1 VISVSSPGG
10 GYLKEAPTK
19 RRIGGGRIHKTA
31 ESDED
36 QRIAIE
42 IREIAGRFKGLVNLR
57 SGIDIPDGLQGKIDV
72 PRYIQGR
79 LQGARGLAIY
89 NIMSRIRSSRAALV
103 EHLLGTEEA
112 SKRYGVKGKI
122 KQEDTGNV
130 LGRLEDSAGEIKNSS
145 IMNNLPDWLR
155 DSEKH
160 RDAVKAEMKLYQ
172 SILSLV
178 GKMSDRREKE
188 KSLQLSS
195 LMKSHPLIL
204 AFDSCLITLE
214 IIKGYIVS
222 KNDCEVVVAT
232 GSHPRNRKKVNEL
245 FALGSEANGVIALC
259 SDAMSEGLNLQQ
271 ASTVLLL
278 DMPSVIRIAEQRVG
292 RVDRMDSPH
301 KEIEVWWPVDSDAF
315 SIKTDRKFFRR
326 HKEVKDILGSNIELP
341 EDLVPEEMVDGPSTV
356 EDMVKKLEDI
366 EKKGEAWDGI
376 YDAFQPV
383 RELVDSE
390 KGIVPKEVYN
400 HLKHSKARVLSSIS
414 IVKANSAWAF
424 FAIAGVD
431 RGAPKWIY
439 LNSLTSKPLVHL
451 EEVAKTLRRLLTGDI
466 ENRKMDQAA
475 SSLIDKF
482 LKQILSCEKDLL
494 PRKKQRALEEMYIVI
509 NYYRKKATD
518 QKKWEDF
525 KFYDKLLKMVD
536 VSAYELER
544 PDLNSIAEA
553 WLDLTRDVWYQKLIK
568 RRRFKPLRLKD
579 IRQDLRQNPFSVE
592 QLQQAFASIPY
603 AQPLHSRVVSAI
615 VGVPT
620 AGS

>member
-1 VISVSSPGG
+1 
-10 GYLKEAPTK
+10 
-19 RRIGGGRIHKTA
+19 
-31 ESDED
+31 
-36 QRIAIE
+36 
-42 IREIAGRFKGLVNLR
+42 
-57 SGIDIPDGLQGKIDV
+57 
-72 PRYIQGR
+72 
-79 LQGARGLAIY
+79 
-89 NIMSRIRSSRAALV
+89 
-103 EHLLGTEEA
+103 
-112 SKRYGVKGKI
+112 
-122 KQEDTGNV
+122 
-130 LGRLEDSAGEIKNSS
+130 
-145 IMNNLPDWLR
+145 
-155 DSEKH
+155 
-160 RDAVKAEMKLYQ
+160 
-172 SILSLV
+172 
-178 GKMSDRREKE
+178 
-188 KSLQLSS
+188 
-195 LMKSHPLIL
+195 
-204 AFDSCLITLE
+204 
-214 IIKGYIVS
+214 
-222 KNDCEVVVAT
+222 
-232 GSHPRNRKKVNEL
+232 
-245 FALGSEANGVIALC
+245 
-259 SDAMSEGLNLQQ
+259 
-271 ASTVLLL
+271 
-278 DMPSVIRIAEQRVG
+278 
-292 RVDRMDSPH
+292 
-301 KEIEVWWPVDSDAF
+301 
-315 SIKTDRKFFRR
+315 
-326 HKEVKDILGSNIELP
+326 
-341 EDLVPEEMVDGPSTV
+341 
-356 EDMVKKLEDI
+356 
-366 EKKGEAWDGI
+366 
-376 YDAFQPV
+376 
-383 RELVDSE
+383 
-390 KGIVPKEVYN
+390 VPKEVYN

-451 EEVAKTLRRLLTGDI
+451 EEVAKTLRRRLTGDI

-553 WLDLTRDVWYQKLIK
+553 WLDLTRDVWYQRLIK

-603 AQPLHSRVVSAI
+603 AQPLHYRVVSAI